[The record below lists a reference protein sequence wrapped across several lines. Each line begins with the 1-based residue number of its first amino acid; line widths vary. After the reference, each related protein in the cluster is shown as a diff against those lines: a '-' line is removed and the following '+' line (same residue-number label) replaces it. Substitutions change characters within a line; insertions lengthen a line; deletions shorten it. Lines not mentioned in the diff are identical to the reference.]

1 VGGVAGKT
9 DASDLSNVHS
19 TATTITQTSGNYA
32 GGLFGYLSVSSLN
45 NASAIANVQGGGSYA
60 GGLIGHAFGAISNVS
75 ATGNLTAPSNDLG
88 GLIGR
93 ASAGS
98 VSAAFATGHV
108 NGSSTGGSDRVGGLI
123 GYADTSSVSN
133 AYATG
138 NVIGTISVGGL
149 IGRAD
154 RDVSNTR
161 ASGNVTAT
169 ANNAG
174 GLIGWFNGGYTV
186 KDSSSFK
193 ADGTPTVSGVGYV
206 GGLIGL
212 VDDVNA
218 KVLGSYS
225 NYAVTGSK
233 DWVGGLVGHLDGTIA
248 DSTTAQ
254 PTARGS
260 LHSYALGT
268 VNGRYDVGGLV
279 GRLASSGV
287 IENA

>member
-1 VGGVAGKT
+1 VA
-9 DASDLSNVHS
+9 H
-19 TATTITQTSGNYA
+19 
-32 GGLFGYLSVSSLN
+32 
-45 NASAIANVQGGGSYA
+45 VQGGSSYA

-88 GLIGR
+88 GLIGQ

-98 VSAAFATGHV
+98 VTAASATGNV
-108 NGSSTGGSDRVGGLI
+108 TGSSTGGSDRVGGLI
-123 GYADTSSVSN
+123 GYAESSSVSN

-138 NVIGTISVGGL
+138 VVLGTTSVGGL
-149 IGRAD
+149 IGRAN
-154 RDVSNTR
+154 RDVSNAR

-174 GLIGWFNGGYTV
+174 GLIGWLNGGYTV
-186 KDSSSFK
+186 KDSSAFNGAVTSS
-193 ADGTPTVSGVGYV
+193 VSGVGYV

-218 KVLGSYS
+218 KVLGSHA

-248 DSTTAQ
+248 DTTTAS
-254 PTARGS
+254 PYGRGS

-287 IENA
+287 TSVAT